1 MFSDPPIHLNVSAK
15 ATPVRVCWLEC
26 FCVLLNI
33 RQLKHL
39 LMAAIWIQTWSVRF
53 PQSAP
58 KFSLKDLLVNYWR
71 TCVRD
76 LETSYVVL
84 WAKPTPDFWSGC
96 CLEWVK
102 SAGCSSWPTTLIY
115 VRCQGTLDLFNFL
128 ARINQPVAQTSSS
141 CSSKSAVLSCQD
153 VFVGVLKQVAMGKAI
168 RQEAMLPTCSP
179 SLLCASGIFSDW
191 MAGQG
196 VFTQWLT
203 QTQLF
208 SSERR
213 GWGN

>member
-1 MFSDPPIHLNVSAK
+1 MWYFEPNPHLISGLASAWSEWR
-15 ATPVRVCWLEC
+15 AQAAAVG
-26 FCVLLNI
+26 LLLWFMWDVKEPRI
-33 RQLKHL
+33 YLTYLFLFL
-39 LMAAIWIQTWSVRF
+39 LF
-53 PQSAP
+53 
-58 KFSLKDLLVNYWR
+58 
-71 TCVRD
+71 
-76 LETSYVVL
+76 
-84 WAKPTPDFWSGC
+84 
-96 CLEWVK
+96 
-102 SAGCSSWPTTLIY
+102 
-115 VRCQGTLDLFNFL
+115 FL

-141 CSSKSAVLSCQD
+141 CSSESAVLSCQD

-168 RQEAMLPTCSP
+168 RQEAMLPTCSS

-208 SSERR
+208 SSERG